1 MLFRHILI
9 PTDGSHVAAK
19 AVKAAIA
26 FAKEVGAKVTGY
38 CAVEPI
44 YSQIYGEGY
53 MFAGKSIASQE
64 KKARRIAERHVAA
77 IGKLAKASGVP
88 FQGHVSKAD
97 SPYLGIIAAAKQR
110 RCDVIFMA
118 SNSRRGI
125 ARLVM
130 GSVTQK
136 VLTHTRTPVL
146 VYR

>member
-9 PTDGSHVAAK
+9 PTDGSPVAAK
-19 AVKAAIA
+19 AVKAGIA

-44 YSQIYGEGY
+44 YSQVYGEGY
-53 MFAGKSIASQE
+53 MIAGKSIASQE
-64 KKARRIAERHVAA
+64 KKARRIAEQHVAV
-77 IGKLAKASGVP
+77 IGRLARASGVP
-88 FQGHVSKAD
+88 FQGHVSKAE
-97 SPYLGIIAAAKQR
+97 SPYLGIIAAAKQKH
-110 RCDVIFMA
+110 CDVIFIA

-136 VLTHTRTPVL
+136 VLSHTRIPVL